1 MSLNVDYNMYN
12 YKPVINTQV
21 AHQQNDKSKEKQNN
35 KVNETQNHIKNNKGS
50 KVSIFYINDVHGQIP
65 RMEQLTSAAMA
76 HDLYVKSNNIDGL
89 KLASGD
95 IMLGKNEAVNKTAL
109 SFLQL
114 IGTNGYG
121 LGNHEFDAGATQLH
135 SNIKNSDLKILG
147 MNLNYPQ
154 NGSKL
159 KDKLV
164 RSSIEEING
173 NKYGIIGVQPSSLSE
188 RVQSSKQLEGITVDN
203 IPKTITE
210 IQEEVNMLK
219 EKGINKI
226 ILLSHSGYEVDK
238 AIAKYVDGLDVI
250 LGGHSHDLIEGIKEG
265 ENLFYSKSNE
275 PIIITQAGRDG
286 KNFGV
291 LDLEFDENGKIIKA
305 KNDVKNTND
314 YPRNII
320 TTCIANKYFNDVP
333 QIIGNLTYAEKC
345 PQNQLIAENPY
356 ASFIADGMKTQLN
369 ADIALIN
376 SGNLR
381 GTIPTGQIST
391 RDVSSIVPFKNKMTL
406 AYVSQADLV
415 EALKYFSK
423 SLKNYDTK
431 PGLLQVSGLRYEIT
445 KEGELKKLEFID
457 KNGKKEKIDIENP
470 DKNKKYLVAMDD
482 YVSSANE
489 CPECI
494 KKLNTKDTIQVFDYD
509 KDKLTI
515 DYIKSFKNKPFEIKC
530 DGRIKIDD

>member
-1 MSLNVDYNMYN
+1 MSFDINYNMYS
-12 YKPVINTQV
+12 YKPIQNTQV
-21 AHQQNDKSKEKQNN
+21 SYQQKDKSKETPKSTDVVSENSTN
-35 KVNETQNHIKNNKGS
+35 KSKNS

-76 HDLYVKSNNIDGL
+76 HDLYVKSNNMDGL

-147 MNLNYPQ
+147 MNLNYPKD
-154 NGSKL
+154 GSKL
-159 KDKLV
+159 QEKLV

-188 RVQSSKQLEGITVDN
+188 RVQSNKQLEGITVDN
-203 IPKTITE
+203 IPKTIAE

-305 KNDVKNTND
+305 KNDVRVTDN

-333 QIIGNLTYAEKC
+333 EIIGTLKYAQKC

-415 EALKYFSK
+415 EALKFFSK
-423 SLKNYDTK
+423 SLKHYDTK

-445 KEGELKKLEFID
+445 KEGKLKKLEFVD

-470 DKNKKYLVAMDD
+470 DKTKKYLVAMDD

-489 CPECI
+489 CPDCI
-494 KKLNTKDTIQVFDYD
+494 KKHGTKDTVKVFDYD
-509 KDKLTI
+509 KDKLAI
-515 DYIKSFKNKPFEIKC
+515 DYIKSFKDAPFEIKC
-530 DGRIKIDD
+530 DGRIKVDD

>member
-1 MSLNVDYNMYN
+1 MSFNVDYNI
-12 YKPVINTQV
+12 YKPAINRQFSS
-21 AHQQNDKSKEKQNN
+21 QKNDNINEKQKNN
-35 KVNETQNHIKNNKGS
+35 TTNIQNPIKNSKNT

-121 LGNHEFDAGATQLH
+121 LGNHEFDAGASQLH
-135 SNIKNSDLKILG
+135 SHIKNSDLKIHG
-147 MNLNYPQ
+147 MNLNYPKD
-154 NGSKL
+154 GSKL
-159 KDKLV
+159 QDKIV

-173 NKYGIIGVQPSSLSE
+173 NKYGIIGVQPSSLSQ
-188 RVQSSKQLEGITVDN
+188 RVQSNKQLDGITVDS
-203 IPKTITE
+203 IPQTIVE
-210 IQEEVNMLK
+210 IQEEVNLLK
-219 EKGINKI
+219 DKGINKI

-286 KNFGV
+286 KNFGI

-333 QIIGNLTYAEKC
+333 EIIGTLEYADKC
-345 PQNQLIAENPY
+345 PKNQLIAENPY

-381 GTIPTGQIST
+381 GTIPLGQISN

-415 EALKYFSK
+415 EALKFFGK
-423 SLKNYDTK
+423 SLKHIDSK
-431 PGLLQVSGLRYEIT
+431 PGLLQVSGIRYELSDDGDL
-445 KEGELKKLEFID
+445 KELEFID

-470 DKNKKYLVAMDD
+470 NKNKKYLVAMDD

-489 CPECI
+489 CPKCI

-509 KDKLTI
+509 KDKLAI
-515 DYIKSFKNKPFEIKC
+515 DYIKSFNNKPFNIKC
-530 DGRIKIDD
+530 DGRIKIDDD

>member
-1 MSLNVDYNMYN
+1 MSFNIDYNMYA
-12 YKPVINTQV
+12 YKPMSSIQFSSQKNENAKGNQKNNNDNL
-21 AHQQNDKSKEKQNN
+21 QNS
-35 KVNETQNHIKNNKGS
+35 IKNNKNA
-50 KVSIFYINDVHGQIP
+50 KVSIFYMNDVHGQVP

-135 SNIKNSDLKILG
+135 SHIKNSDLKILG
-147 MNLNYPQ
+147 MNLNYPKDE
-154 NGSKL
+154 SKL
-159 KDKLV
+159 KDKIV

-188 RVQSSKQLEGITVDN
+188 RVQSSNQLEGITVDS
-203 IPKTITE
+203 IPKTIVE

-305 KNDVKNTND
+305 KNDIKVTDN

-333 QIIGNLTYAEKC
+333 EIIGDLTYTDKC
-345 PQNQLIAENPY
+345 PQNQLIAENPF
-356 ASFIADGMKTQLN
+356 ASFIADGMKTQLK

-381 GTIPTGQIST
+381 GTIPKGQISS
-391 RDVSSIVPFKNKMTL
+391 RDVSSIVPFKNRMTL
-406 AYVSQADLV
+406 AYVSQSDLV
-415 EALKYFSK
+415 EALKFFGK
-423 SLKNYDTK
+423 SLKKYDSK
-431 PGLLQVSGLRYEIT
+431 PGILQVSGIRYELN
-445 KEGELKKLEFID
+445 KDGELKKLYFVN
-457 KNGKKEKIDIENP
+457 KYGNKEKIDIENP

-509 KDKLTI
+509 KDKLAI
-515 DYIKSFKNKPFEIKC
+515 DYIKSFSNKPFEIKC

>member
-1 MSLNVDYNMYN
+1 MSLNVDYNIYN
-12 YKPVINTQV
+12 YKPVINSQV
-21 AHQQNDKSKEKQNN
+21 SHQGNNKSEKNQNN
-35 KVNETQNHIKNNKGS
+35 KDIESQNLIKKNKSS

-135 SNIKNSDLKILG
+135 NRIKNSDLKILG
-147 MNLNYPQ
+147 MNLNHPK
-154 NGSKL
+154 NSSKL

-173 NKYGIIGVQPSSLSE
+173 NKYGIIGVQPSSLSQ
-188 RVQSSKQLEGITVDN
+188 RVQSNKQLEGITVDN
-203 IPKTITE
+203 IPKTIQE
-210 IQEEVNMLK
+210 IQAEVNSLK

-333 QIIGNLTYAEKC
+333 EIIGNLTYAEKC

-356 ASFIADGMKTQLN
+356 ASFIADGMRIQLN

-381 GTIPTGQIST
+381 GTIPIGQISN

-406 AYVSQADLV
+406 AYVTQEDLV
-415 EALKYFSK
+415 EALKFFGK
-423 SLKNYDTK
+423 SLKHIDSK
-431 PGLLQVSGLRYEIT
+431 PGLLQVSGIRYKLSED
-445 KEGELKKLEFID
+445 GDLKKLEFID

-470 DKNKKYLVAMDD
+470 NKNKKYLVAMDD

-489 CPECI
+489 CPKCI
-494 KKLNTKDTIQVFDYD
+494 KKLNTKETIKVFDYD
-509 KDKLTI
+509 KDKLAI